1 MIASC
6 SRNEN
11 PPDVQPLSPN
21 SNERVYKI
29 GISQN
34 STQIT
39 PEEAAIV
46 AYMERFGAIR
56 TKGDIDAS
64 ISKTTPICNEQGD
77 TLMFVIE
84 YDNQQGYMV
93 ISATKNYHPVL
104 IDVESG
110 EYNPDLISQSGASL
124 YYDAYCTAIES
135 SQEQSKERLAQIRM
149 QWAPYEKYNEP
160 IRPRTKSSNEDILSL
175 VEASIQEWEAEGY
188 NYYFLGQCPNYLPEE
203 IYNRFVSIAEGLSN
217 ENYDIYE
224 NCVILER
231 RIDSQTNIGPLLET
245 EWNQHRFNHNNQN
258 VYTGCATVALGQ
270 ILAFHQYPYTFSW
283 QNILNSEE
291 SQQSFLQT
299 LAIDLNASFGEDGTG
314 VHINNVKNYLSD
326 NSYYYSHVDHS
337 TLNNLV
343 NSSLENRRPVY
354 MQGFISDEIGHAWVC
369 DGHRSTFHEFRYT
382 LKVISPSEPIYYETA
397 DSYYRSTVGNQ
408 FYHMNWGWGP
418 NHNGYYLNSAINYQY
433 NRENLVNI
441 RH

>member
-1 MIASC
+1 
-6 SRNEN
+6 
-11 PPDVQPLSPN
+11 
-21 SNERVYKI
+21 
-29 GISQN
+29 
-34 STQIT
+34 
-39 PEEAAIV
+39 
-46 AYMERFGAIR
+46 
-56 TKGDIDAS
+56 
-64 ISKTTPICNEQGD
+64 
-77 TLMFVIE
+77 MFVIE

-231 RIDSQTNIGPLLET
+231 RVNSRTDIGPLLET
-245 EWNQHRFNHNNQN
+245 TWNQHRFIYRGDS
-258 VYTGCATVALGQ
+258 VYVGCVSVALGQ
-270 ILAFHQYPYTFSW
+270 ILAYHRNPISLDWNSILQGEAHRQTFLEDLAYS
-283 QNILNSEE
+283 LE
-291 SQQSFLQT
+291 S
-299 LAIDLNASFGEDGTG
+299 SFGETGTG
-314 VHINNVKNYLSD
+314 ASLEEVKDYLSYND
-326 NSYYYSHVDHS
+326 YSYTQINHN
-337 TLNNLV
+337 NNLV
-343 NSSLENRRPVY
+343 IGSLYNQRPIY
-354 MQGFISDEIGHAWVC
+354 MEGFRERARSGHAWVC
-369 DGHRSTFHEFRYT
+369 DGYRSSSSNFTYI
-382 LKVISPSEPIYYETA
+382 LKILSPAEPLCFETA
-397 DSYYRSTVGNQ
+397 DSYSTSTASSQGL
-408 FYHMNWGWGP
+408 HMNWGWGGT
-418 NHNGYYLNSAINYQY
+418 NNGYYHDSDINYS
-433 NRENLVNI
+433 RDRKELINI
-441 RH
+441 HH